1 MQSNRKQPTFFLKRV
16 IKRVPNKCKPST
28 DSSVVVKYP
37 TKGIFGSILSGKNTK
52 YFEVFSNIDNR
63 NYAEYKQ
70 EIKIKDFDTEQSIN
84 IVLHYRVTCPKGN
97 EVKVVD
103 FLGQDEIAEK
113 YLIDYID
120 KLTHQFYNDKSE
132 EFISNIDK
140 NLKELVEI
148 LDRDLENAS
157 GLDIKVKAKIKASD
171 TVDDVDMSDQ
181 INIVPK
187 DIDSHIGLDINYTLK
202 VNSANLAALYNQDMD
217 DMKKMISTLVKKY
230 VSKHIDANKLFFGFI
245 NNDIEIEKL
254 TSFINKDIQNYGR
267 EIMIEQLSLNSLGIK
282 QFEEIE
288 IETRSEP
295 IDRSDKSIFVKNRIQ
310 FELVHIGKY
319 LLANQPNLHN
329 WAKDKLDNILS
340 VKVFDWEYID
350 FLVNFETLRQDIY
363 SAMQEES
370 AKIGYK
376 INQIISEPKLQ
387 EYLLLRMDTHDFEFA
402 SLSTADSAVAADFK
416 VTVTFMLS
424 DKSAFRELLKYENDA
439 YAALKKFFEV
449 ELKKVLSYET
459 PESIFLQYYNDRF
472 QGNSKSLKHTLE
484 ESIKNSLTDKFKAV
498 VQDIHIVPVEND
510 ILKPLYEVRGQSVDI
525 EFNLSPKI
533 SGDPIVYRATLVIH
547 GQDNNNW
554 SKLIEGKYTLDKI
567 KNLVIKTLQ
576 AEFNMLSEEE
586 LRFKTLE
593 HRRGIENIADK
604 LAKDAVSKR
613 YGLIVE
619 IENLNRDSNTEEQLS
634 LENKH
639 NQLQYVYGEK
649 RSNLEHLRKRH
660 EQDREQLLHLSS
672 AIDEDSIQE
681 ALEYEKRVGLEDID
695 IKSYDKPNQEEALS
709 GLRKLAQETQSFD
722 YLELERKLTKP
733 SEKKALEQDL
743 DKE

>member
-1 MQSNRKQPTFFLKRV
+1 MVENKKQPTFFLKRV
-16 IKRVPNKCKPST
+16 IKRIPNKCKPST
-28 DSSVVVKYP
+28 DSSVVIRYP
-37 TKGIFGSILSGKNTK
+37 AKGILGGILGAKNTK
-52 YFEVFSNIDNR
+52 YFEVFNDTDNR

-70 EIKIKDFDTEQSIN
+70 EVKIKDFDTERSIN
-84 IVLHYRVTCPKGN
+84 IVLHYRITCPKGN
-97 EVKVVD
+97 ETKLVN

-113 YLIDYID
+113 CLLDYID

-132 EFISNIDK
+132 EFISNIDQ

-157 GLDIKVKAKIKASD
+157 GLDIKVKAKIKNSD
-171 TVDDVDMSDQ
+171 IVDDIDVTDQ
-181 INIVPK
+181 INIIPK
-187 DIDSHIGLDINYTLK
+187 DIDNHIGLNINYILK
-202 VNSANLAALYNQDMD
+202 AKSANLSALFSQDIGN
-217 DMKKMISTLVKKY
+217 MKQNISNLIKKY
-230 VSKHIDANKLFFGFI
+230 ISKNIDSNKLFFDFT
-245 NNDIEIEKL
+245 NNDTEIQKFV
-254 TSFINKDIQNYGR
+254 SFINKEIQIYGR

-288 IETRSEP
+288 IETKSKP
-295 IDRSDKSIFVKNRIQ
+295 IDRSDKGIFVKNRIQ

-319 LLANQPNLHN
+319 LSANQPNLHS
-329 WAKDKLDNILS
+329 WAKSKLDNILA

-387 EYLLLRMDTHDFEFA
+387 EYVLLRMDTHNFEFT
-402 SLSTADSAVAADFK
+402 SLSTADSAVTADFK

-459 PESIFLQYYNDRF
+459 PEAIFLQYYNDRF
-472 QGNSKSLKHTLE
+472 QGKSESLKHTLE
-484 ESIKNSLTDKFKAV
+484 DSIKNSLIDKFKAI
-498 VQDIHIVPVEND
+498 VQDIHIVPIEND
-510 ILKPLYEVRGQSVDI
+510 ILKPLYEVRGQSIDI
-525 EFNLSPKI
+525 EFDLLPKI
-533 SGDPIVYRATLVIH
+533 VGDPIVYGATLVIH

-554 SKLIEGKYTLDKI
+554 SKLIEGKYTIDKI
-567 KNLVIKTLQ
+567 KDLVIKTLQ

-593 HRRGIENIADK
+593 HRRGIEKIADK
-604 LAKDAVSKR
+604 LAKNAVSKR

-619 IENLNRDSNTEEQLS
+619 IENLNRNQNTEEKLASQ
-634 LENKH
+634 NKH
-639 NQLQYVYGEK
+639 KQLHYVYGEK
-649 RSNLEHLRKRH
+649 ESNLEYLRERNR
-660 EQDREQLLHLSS
+660 QDREQLLHLSS
-672 AIDEDSIQE
+672 AIDDDSIQE

-695 IKSYDKPNQEEALS
+695 IKSYDKPSQEEALS
-709 GLRKLAQETQSFD
+709 GLQKLAQETQSFD
-722 YLELERKLTKP
+722 YLDLEQKLTKP

-743 DKE
+743 DKD